1 MKITVNEELQEVRE
15 AISIGDL
22 IKDNNIEK
30 PEIVSVQL
38 NEEFVDRDDFGT
50 TILKEGDVIDFLY
63 FMGGGSYV

>member
-30 PEIVSVQL
+30 PEMVSVQL

-50 TILKEGDVIDFLY
+50 TILKEGDIIDFLY

>member
-30 PEIVSVQL
+30 PEMVSVQL